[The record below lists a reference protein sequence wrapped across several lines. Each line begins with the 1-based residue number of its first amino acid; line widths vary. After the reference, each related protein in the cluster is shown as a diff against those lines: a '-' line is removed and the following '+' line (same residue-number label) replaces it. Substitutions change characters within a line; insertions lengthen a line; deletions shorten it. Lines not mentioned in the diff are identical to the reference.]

1 MLWFNAVHLDAR
13 SHAWD
18 ASRPPAEWLER
29 VNRHALLARL
39 MSATVHDVNNLLQV
53 VSGSAE
59 VLAMDPTP
67 EAVTRRTT
75 SIVAQAGQA
84 TAALQALAAFARDP
98 GSPGGHRD
106 RVRPRAVADQAVA
119 LHLDALRKARIA
131 VTVEGDEVDC
141 AGSAEGVL
149 QVLLNLIVNAE
160 QALADRAGAALA
172 VRVSATAEAVSVA
185 VADNGPGLTRDQAA
199 AIFTWPP
206 AAAPTRGRLG
216 IGLIVAHGVAT
227 AHGGALTCDE
237 LPHGGA
243 TFRLV
248 LPR

>member
-1 MLWFNAVHLDAR
+1 MHLDAR
-13 SHAWD
+13 SYAWD
-18 ASRPPAEWLER
+18 AGRPPAEWLER

-53 VSGSAE
+53 VSGAAE

-84 TAALQALAAFARDP
+84 TGALQALAAFARNPD
-98 GSPGGHRD
+98 SSGGHGD
-106 RVRPRAVADQAVA
+106 RVRPRAIADQAVA
-119 LHLDALRKARIA
+119 LHLHALRKARIA
-131 VTVEGDEVDC
+131 VTVEGAEVDC
-141 AGSAEGVL
+141 AGSAGRVL

-160 QALADRAGAALA
+160 QVLAGRTGAALA
-172 VRVSATAEAVSVA
+172 VRVTATAEAVLVA
-185 VADNGPGLTRDQAA
+185 VEDNGPGLASDQAA
-199 AIFTWPP
+199 TIFTWPP
-206 AAAPTRGRLG
+206 AAAPMHGRLG
-216 IGLIVAHGVAT
+216 IGLIVAHGLA
-227 AHGGALTCDE
+227 AANGGALTCDR